1 MTTANF
7 NNMNDAQIAGMMGI
21 SLEEYQER
29 QRKPKFSPEIQA
41 SIDAAKENASR
52 NNLSTKGYK

>member
-29 QRKPKFSPEIQA
+29 QRKPKFSPEIQ
-41 SIDAAKENASR
+41 ENHLDKR
-52 NNLSTKGYK
+52 PDLF